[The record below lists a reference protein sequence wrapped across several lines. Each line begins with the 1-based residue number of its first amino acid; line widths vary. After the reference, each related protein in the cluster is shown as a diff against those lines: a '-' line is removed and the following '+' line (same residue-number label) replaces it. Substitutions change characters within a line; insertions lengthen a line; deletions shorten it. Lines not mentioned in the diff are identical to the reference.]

1 MFAAA
6 GVKTVCLLLESV
18 RYHYIAAVGSAH
30 LWSDLYY
37 VFSTLKGAML
47 FVVILLVGSGWSL
60 MKGYLHQK
68 EKRVI
73 LAVLVLQVSPRPRLR
88 LRLTAVW

>member
-1 MFAAA
+1 M
-6 GVKTVCLLLESV
+6 KTTCLLLESL
-18 RYHYIAAVGSAH
+18 RYHYIAERGSSH

-47 FVVILLVGSGWSL
+47 FTVILLVGSGWSL
-60 MKGYLHQK
+60 VKGYLQAK

-73 LAVLVLQVSPRPRLR
+73 LAVLALQVRP
-88 LRLTAVW
+88 TANSYPCCGVLP